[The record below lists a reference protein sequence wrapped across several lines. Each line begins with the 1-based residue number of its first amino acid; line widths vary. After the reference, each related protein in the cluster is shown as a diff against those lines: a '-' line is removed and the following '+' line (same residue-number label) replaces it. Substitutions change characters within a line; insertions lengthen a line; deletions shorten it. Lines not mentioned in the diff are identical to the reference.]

1 MKLKISKIA
10 SPFGMYF
17 SRSFIITKRPSIDA
31 KSKANSLTI
40 LNSDLDSIFSIADY
54 FDNY

>member
-10 SPFGMYF
+10 IPFGMYF

-40 LNSDLDSIFSIADY
+40 LNSDFDSIFSIADY
-54 FDNY
+54 FDIY